1 MFEEHLREFCEKN
14 NLGDEGVSELL
25 ELFNSALLEVGRGIL
40 DSVKEKSV
48 EKGVEKSIKKINKNS
63 GVDQKWASKVSANYA
78 MENNL
83 TLDNFPGIEKVTKQH
98 ILDFLKDNG
107 ATKEKQKINKSSTST
122 SNTQP
127 SPQPS
132 PQTSA
137 SPKTTSKK
145 KVQCNGF
152 NSKGACT
159 RTGTVIPNGAK
170 NSYCFRCAESWNDFE
185 TTVSSDSDTES
196 DSETEK
202 EPEKVLKSSSSNS
215 LSEEPIID

>member
-40 DSVKEKSV
+40 DSVKEKSANKSV
-48 EKGVEKSIKKINKNS
+48 DKSTKITKKSGVE
-63 GVDQKWASKVSANYA
+63 QKWASKVSANYA

-83 TLDNFPGIEKVTKQH
+83 TLDDFHGIEKVTKQH
-98 ILDFLKDNG
+98 ILDFLKENG
-107 ATKEKQKINKSSTST
+107 TTKEKQKINKSSTSP
-122 SNTQP
+122 SNTKA
-127 SPQPS
+127 S

-152 NSKGACT
+152 NTKGACT

-170 NSYCFRCAESWNDFE
+170 NSYCFRCAENWNDFE
-185 TTVSSDSDTES
+185 TAVSSDSDSNPES
-196 DSETEK
+196 DSES
-202 EPEKVLKSSSSNS
+202 EPEPKIVKSSSSNS
-215 LSEEPIID
+215 LSEEPILD

>member
-40 DSVKEKSV
+40 DSVKEKSTN
-48 EKGVEKSIKKINKNS
+48 KDVEKSTKKITKNS
-63 GVDQKWASKVSANYA
+63 GVEQRWASKVSANYA

-83 TLDNFPGIEKVTKQH
+83 TLDNFHGIEKVTKQH

-107 ATKEKQKINKSSTST
+107 TTKEKQKINKSSTSP
-122 SNTQP
+122 SNTQ
-127 SPQPS
+127 SS

-152 NSKGACT
+152 NAKGACT

-185 TTVSSDSDTES
+185 TAVSSDSDTDPES

-202 EPEKVLKSSSSNS
+202 EPEKVLKSSSLNS
-215 LSEEPIID
+215 LSEEPIVD